1 MTAELPPDVAIEAVW
16 LLECP
21 YAPDAT
27 ETRAPH
33 RAEHLRRVLALREA
47 GIVIEAG
54 ALADVSRSVL
64 LVRAADEQAAL
75 DIARSDVY
83 MREGVWVEVRAGRF
97 GRAVRPS
104 ELAPGT

>member
-16 LLECP
+16 LLECT
-21 YAPDAT
+21 YAPDAA

-64 LVRAADEQAAL
+64 LVRAADEQAVL

-104 ELAPGT
+104 EFAPGT